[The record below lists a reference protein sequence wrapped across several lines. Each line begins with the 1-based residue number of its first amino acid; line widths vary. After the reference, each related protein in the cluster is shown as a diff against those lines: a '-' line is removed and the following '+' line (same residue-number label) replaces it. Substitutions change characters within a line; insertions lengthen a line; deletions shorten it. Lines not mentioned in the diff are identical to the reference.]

1 MRQKEKNARITSG
14 GSRNLI
20 KTMIFSPPDM
30 NNDPS
35 TSAPQTEPT
44 PIPTS
49 IVPPG
54 IDDDIDFSD
63 VQLAPRQ
70 EDANQGVVCHGGCD

>member
-1 MRQKEKNARITSG
+1 MRQKERNTRITSG
-14 GSRNLI
+14 GSINLI

-70 EDANQGVVCHGGCD
+70 QDANQHIVCEGGCE